1 MKDEKDYTFSFNG
14 ERFEES
20 FSSID
25 EVLDFVK
32 KEYADFDYVYIG
44 EAIKFQPKIFGD
56 FTIEHIQEQAYD
68 TVGEVAE
75 IYLEGVSNKDVDL
88 LGSMLTETFNKWAKT
103 TSNEPN
109 IFEVINVKKYLISEV
124 IRK

>member
-1 MKDEKDYTFSFNG
+1 MKDEKDYAFSFNG
-14 ERFEES
+14 ESFEES

-25 EVLDFVK
+25 ETIDFVK
-32 KEYADFDYVYIG
+32 EEYPDFDYVYIG
-44 EAIKFQPKIFGD
+44 EAIPFQPKIFGD
-56 FTIEHIQEQAYD
+56 FTIERIQEQAYD

-75 IYLEGVSNKDVDL
+75 IYLEGVSDKDADL
-88 LGSMLTETFNKWAKT
+88 LGSMLTETFNKWAKI

-124 IRK
+124 VRK

>member
-25 EVLDFVK
+25 ETIDFVK
-32 KEYADFDYVYIG
+32 EEYPDFDYVYIG
-44 EAIKFQPKIFGD
+44 EAIPFQPEIFGD
-56 FTIEHIQEQAYD
+56 FIIERIQEQAYD
-68 TVGEVAE
+68 IVGEVAE
-75 IYLEGVSNKDVDL
+75 IYLEGVSDKDVDL
-88 LGSMLTETFNKWAKT
+88 LGSMLTETFNKWAKI

-109 IFEVINVKKYLISEV
+109 IFEVINVKEYLISDGS
-124 IRK
+124 RK

>member
-1 MKDEKDYTFSFNG
+1 MDYKDYAFSFNG
-14 ERFEES
+14 EIFEES

-25 EVLDFVK
+25 EILDFVK
-32 KEYADFDYVYIG
+32 EEYTDFDYVYIG
-44 EAIKFQPKIFGD
+44 EAIPFQPKIFGD

-75 IYLEGVSNKDVDL
+75 IYLEEVSNEDVDL

-103 TSNEPN
+103 TSNECN
-109 IFEVINVKKYLISEV
+109 IFEVINVKKYLISDGS
-124 IRK
+124 RK